1 MDTNQTNN
9 GLDSVYRKGCIVYLS
24 FSIWGGR
31 VKLPKG
37 AIHADADPAFINATK
52 YLVDR
57 DCLRPIEKIR
67 NEARS
72 FIYNKTL
79 PFPIPGL
86 LFISRDMIPDV
97 DRELERLKTKFML
110 EVSNFTAN
118 YNIFIDKAREKLNGL
133 FNPLD
138 YPQDIWKCFAF
149 KWDFINLSAPDKAQI
164 LSTEIYEREQAKFEQ
179 TMLEFRQTAVNTL
192 RTKFAEMVDHIV
204 ERLSGERK
212 IFKDTLIGNVKEFLD
227 DFNKLNIT
235 DDTELSAQVE
245 RCKKI
250 LDGVNVDAIRD
261 NETFRHN
268 IANNMATVQSELNK
282 MMIDRPV
289 RKLRKV
295 G

>member
-1 MDTNQTNN
+1 MSTEQ
-9 GLDSVYRKGCIVYLS
+9 LDSIYRKGCIAHLA
-24 FSIWGGR
+24 FSVWGGR

-37 AIHADADPAFINATK
+37 LIRADADPAFINATK

-79 PFPIPGL
+79 PFYIPGL
-86 LFISRDMIPDV
+86 LFISRDIIPDV
-97 DRELERLKTKFML
+97 DRELERLKAKFMF

-138 YPQDIWKCFAF
+138 YPKDIWKCFSF
-149 KWDFINLSAPDKAQI
+149 RWDFINFSAPDRTQI
-164 LSTEIYEREQAKFEQ
+164 LSAEICEREQSKYEQ
-179 TMLEFRQTAVNTL
+179 TMLEFRQTAMNTL
-192 RTKFAEMVDHIV
+192 RTKFAEMVDRVV

-212 IFKDTLIGNVKEFLD
+212 VFKDTLVGNMKEFLD

-235 DDTELSAQVE
+235 DDTELSTQIE

-250 LDGVNVDAIRD
+250 LDGVDVNAIRD

-268 IANNMATVQSELNK
+268 IANNMTTIQTELDK